1 VAASKALGSRNLF
14 KFTTHVAMLL
24 ARSFSL
30 SALASCLTLVAA
42 ESAPLGVAVKTYNAP
57 GRTTADTY
65 RELRRGI
72 AEASLAKRDGQADL
86 KGNVSLERYW
96 EGATLVKM

>member
-1 VAASKALGSRNLF
+1 
-14 KFTTHVAMLL
+14 MLL
-24 ARSFSL
+24 IRSLCL
-30 SALASCLTLVAA
+30 SALTSCLSVAA
-42 ESAPLGVAVKTYNAP
+42 AEVAPLGVAVKTYNAP

-86 KGNVSLERYW
+86 KGNVSLEKYW